1 MTNPLDESAKAAA
14 EWVETTPDTV
24 LQACGLVNA
33 YQLGWMD
40 GAMRCADKQAAKRV
54 RPRIGTIPVADQGP
68 AGRHRGHRGQGR
80 VRHGMGGA
88 LTNPKKNG
96 DLMLRVRYD
105 SGAELAGPAVI
116 TDEGALLVS
125 LGGAASMLVQRAD
138 GSLPP
143 HITFVDIRPS
153 HVGYGLPLTDDMAYM
168 AVTAMLRDAVG
179 LPLNE
184 AADRYES
191 WLNRVRRN
199 AIEKWVDSLPE
210 RESTQLH
217 VKYLDRDGAGRPKE
231 EGDA

>member
-1 MTNPLDESAKAAA
+1 M
-14 EWVETTPDTV
+14 
-24 LQACGLVNA
+24 
-33 YQLGWMD
+33 
-40 GAMRCADKQAAKRV
+40 
-54 RPRIGTIPVADQGP
+54 
-68 AGRHRGHRGQGR
+68 
-80 VRHGMGGA
+80 
-88 LTNPKKNG
+88 TNPKKNG

-153 HVGYGLPLTDDMAYM
+153 HVGYGLPLTDDMVYM

-199 AIEKWVDSLPE
+199 AIEDWVDSLSM

-217 VKYLDRDGAGRPKE
+217 VKYLDRDGAGHPKE
-231 EGDA
+231 EEDA

>member
-1 MTNPLDESAKAAA
+1 M
-14 EWVETTPDTV
+14 
-24 LQACGLVNA
+24 
-33 YQLGWMD
+33 
-40 GAMRCADKQAAKRV
+40 
-54 RPRIGTIPVADQGP
+54 
-68 AGRHRGHRGQGR
+68 
-80 VRHGMGGA
+80 
-88 LTNPKKNG
+88 TNPKKNG
-96 DLMLRVRYD
+96 DLMLRVWYD

-184 AADRYES
+184 AADRYEA

-199 AIEKWVDSLPE
+199 AIEDWVDSLPE
-210 RESTQLH
+210 RESTRLH
-217 VKYLDRDGAGRPKE
+217 VKYLDRDGAGRPEE
-231 EGDA
+231 EGAHDADRA

>member
-1 MTNPLDESAKAAA
+1 M
-14 EWVETTPDTV
+14 
-24 LQACGLVNA
+24 
-33 YQLGWMD
+33 
-40 GAMRCADKQAAKRV
+40 
-54 RPRIGTIPVADQGP
+54 
-68 AGRHRGHRGQGR
+68 
-80 VRHGMGGA
+80 
-88 LTNPKKNG
+88 TNPKKNG

-179 LPLNE
+179 LTLGE
-184 AADRYES
+184 ASDAYET
-191 WLNRVRRN
+191 WLNRLKR
-199 AIEKWVDSLPE
+199 ATIEHWVDSLPI
-210 RESTQLH
+210 RESTRLH
-217 VKYLDRDGAGRPKE
+217 CKYLDRDGADYPKE

>member
-1 MTNPLDESAKAAA
+1 M
-14 EWVETTPDTV
+14 
-24 LQACGLVNA
+24 
-33 YQLGWMD
+33 
-40 GAMRCADKQAAKRV
+40 
-54 RPRIGTIPVADQGP
+54 
-68 AGRHRGHRGQGR
+68 
-80 VRHGMGGA
+80 
-88 LTNPKKNG
+88 TNPKKNG

-179 LPLNE
+179 LTLGE
-184 AADRYES
+184 ASDAYEA
-191 WLNRVRRN
+191 WLNRLKR
-199 AIEKWVDSLPE
+199 ATIEHWVDSLPI
-210 RESTQLH
+210 RESTRLH
-217 VKYLDRDGAGRPKE
+217 CKYLDRDGADYPKE

>member
-1 MTNPLDESAKAAA
+1 M
-14 EWVETTPDTV
+14 
-24 LQACGLVNA
+24 
-33 YQLGWMD
+33 
-40 GAMRCADKQAAKRV
+40 
-54 RPRIGTIPVADQGP
+54 
-68 AGRHRGHRGQGR
+68 
-80 VRHGMGGA
+80 
-88 LTNPKKNG
+88 TNPKKNG

-153 HVGYGLPLTDDMAYM
+153 HVGYGLPLTDDMVCM

-179 LPLNE
+179 LTSGE
-184 AADRYES
+184 ASDAYEA
-191 WLNRVRRN
+191 WLNRAKRA
-199 AIEKWVDSLPE
+199 AIEKWVDSLPI
-210 RESTQLH
+210 RESTRLH
-217 VKYLDRDGAGRPKE
+217 CKYLDRDGADYPKE

>member
-1 MTNPLDESAKAAA
+1 
-14 EWVETTPDTV
+14 
-24 LQACGLVNA
+24 
-33 YQLGWMD
+33 
-40 GAMRCADKQAAKRV
+40 
-54 RPRIGTIPVADQGP
+54 
-68 AGRHRGHRGQGR
+68 
-80 VRHGMGGA
+80 

-153 HVGYGLPLTDDMAYM
+153 HVGYGLPLTDDMACM

-179 LPLNE
+179 LTSGE
-184 AADRYES
+184 ASDAYEA
-191 WLNRVRRN
+191 WLNRLKR
-199 AIEKWVDSLPE
+199 ATIEHWVDSLPI
-210 RESTQLH
+210 RESTRLH
-217 VKYLDRDGAGRPKE
+217 CKYLDRDGADYPKE
-231 EGDA
+231 EEDA

>member
-1 MTNPLDESAKAAA
+1 M
-14 EWVETTPDTV
+14 
-24 LQACGLVNA
+24 
-33 YQLGWMD
+33 
-40 GAMRCADKQAAKRV
+40 
-54 RPRIGTIPVADQGP
+54 
-68 AGRHRGHRGQGR
+68 
-80 VRHGMGGA
+80 
-88 LTNPKKNG
+88 TNPKKNG

-184 AADRYES
+184 AADSRLAEPG
-191 WLNRVRRN
+191 
-199 AIEKWVDSLPE
+199 E
-210 RESTQLH
+210 
-217 VKYLDRDGAGRPKE
+217 AGRDREVGGLPVHARIDPIACE
-231 EGDA
+231 IPGP

>member
-1 MTNPLDESAKAAA
+1 M
-14 EWVETTPDTV
+14 
-24 LQACGLVNA
+24 
-33 YQLGWMD
+33 
-40 GAMRCADKQAAKRV
+40 
-54 RPRIGTIPVADQGP
+54 
-68 AGRHRGHRGQGR
+68 
-80 VRHGMGGA
+80 
-88 LTNPKKNG
+88 TNPKKNG

-179 LPLNE
+179 LTLGE
-184 AADRYES
+184 ASDAYET
-191 WLNRVRRN
+191 WLNRVKRVT
-199 AIEKWVDSLPE
+199 IEHWVDSLPI
-210 RESTQLH
+210 RESTRLH
-217 VKYLDRDGAGRPKE
+217 CKYLDRDGADYPKE

>member
-1 MTNPLDESAKAAA
+1 M
-14 EWVETTPDTV
+14 
-24 LQACGLVNA
+24 
-33 YQLGWMD
+33 
-40 GAMRCADKQAAKRV
+40 
-54 RPRIGTIPVADQGP
+54 
-68 AGRHRGHRGQGR
+68 
-80 VRHGMGGA
+80 
-88 LTNPKKNG
+88 TNPKKNG

-179 LPLNE
+179 LTSGE
-184 AADRYES
+184 ASDAYEA
-191 WLNRVRRN
+191 WLNRLKR
-199 AIEKWVDSLPE
+199 ATIEHWVDSLPI
-210 RESTQLH
+210 RESTRLH
-217 VKYLDRDGAGRPKE
+217 CKYLDRDGADYPKE
-231 EGDA
+231 EEDA

>member
-1 MTNPLDESAKAAA
+1 MNGHDFTLEQNMEARMMLAVARRGLADAINDA
-14 EWVETTPDTV
+14 EN
-24 LQACGLVNA
+24 G
-33 YQLGWMD
+33 
-40 GAMRCADKQAAKRV
+40 
-54 RPRIGTIPVADQGP
+54 IGHLSCDD
-68 AGRHRGHRGQGR
+68 
-80 VRHGMGGA
+80 
-88 LTNPKKNG
+88 PKKNG

-191 WLNRVRRN
+191 WLNRVRRA
-199 AIEKWVDSLPE
+199 AIEDWVDSLPE
-210 RESTQLH
+210 RESTRLH
-217 VKYLDRDGAGRPKE
+217 RRYLDRDGAGRPKE
-231 EGDA
+231 EEDA

>member
-1 MTNPLDESAKAAA
+1 M
-14 EWVETTPDTV
+14 
-24 LQACGLVNA
+24 
-33 YQLGWMD
+33 
-40 GAMRCADKQAAKRV
+40 
-54 RPRIGTIPVADQGP
+54 
-68 AGRHRGHRGQGR
+68 
-80 VRHGMGGA
+80 
-88 LTNPKKNG
+88 TNPKKNG

-153 HVGYGLPLTDDMAYM
+153 HVGYGLPLTDDMVCM

-179 LPLNE
+179 LTSGE
-184 AADRYES
+184 ASDAYEA
-191 WLNRVRRN
+191 WLNRVKR
-199 AIEKWVDSLPE
+199 ATIEHWVDSLPI
-210 RESTQLH
+210 RESTRLH
-217 VKYLDRDGAGRPKE
+217 CKYLDRDGADYPKE

>member
-1 MTNPLDESAKAAA
+1 M
-14 EWVETTPDTV
+14 
-24 LQACGLVNA
+24 
-33 YQLGWMD
+33 
-40 GAMRCADKQAAKRV
+40 
-54 RPRIGTIPVADQGP
+54 
-68 AGRHRGHRGQGR
+68 
-80 VRHGMGGA
+80 
-88 LTNPKKNG
+88 TNPKKNG

-179 LPLNE
+179 LTSGE
-184 AADRYES
+184 ASDAYET
-191 WLNRVRRN
+191 WLNRAKR
-199 AIEKWVDSLPE
+199 ATIEHWVDSLPI
-210 RESTQLH
+210 RESTRLH
-217 VKYLDRDGAGRPKE
+217 CKYLDRDGADYPKE
-231 EGDA
+231 EGDAWR